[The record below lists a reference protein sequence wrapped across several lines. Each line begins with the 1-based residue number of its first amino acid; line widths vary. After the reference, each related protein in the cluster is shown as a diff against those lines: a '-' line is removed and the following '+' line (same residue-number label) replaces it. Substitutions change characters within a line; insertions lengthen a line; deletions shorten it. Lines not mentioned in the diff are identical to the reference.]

1 MQSMKRILVILIL
14 GYSIV
19 SCSKA
24 QSLKLDDDQMKLIQT
39 AYYINNLYVDTI
51 NSKQYTNDVIR
62 AMLENLD
69 PHSTYITTEDLQES
83 EEPLQGEFEGIGV
96 TFNMLTDTIFVIDV
110 IQGGPSEKVGILSGD
125 KIIKINDSIVAG
137 KKIKNTDIVKQLRGN
152 KGTKVNVDIQRR
164 GATNLIPVTIIR
176 DKIPIYSLDASF
188 MVNDS
193 IGYIKL
199 SRFGATTH
207 AEFVEAY
214 NKLKDKGM
222 TGLVLDLQGNGG
234 GYLNAA
240 IDIANEFLDK
250 GDMIVYAEGSR
261 FPKMEERAKGNGKFK
276 DGKLVI
282 LVNDFSASASEI
294 VAGAIQDQD
303 RGLVVGRRTFGKGL
317 VQRPLML
324 PDNSMIRLTV
334 ARYYTPAGRSIQKH
348 YEPGKGL
355 DYAYDLVNRFSN
367 EMTDPDK
374 IQFADSLKYETI
386 KNKRPVYG
394 GGGIMPD
401 EYVVIDTTKVSP
413 YYRKL
418 YYNLSLIK
426 PVQEEFDKNAK
437 NIKSKYPTPEDF
449 YKNYE
454 APEYLLQNIIKA
466 GEDEGISFDK
476 EEYEQS
482 KDLIKKVVKVSLARD
497 IYDSSLSYKIGNDD
511 DENYKHALKL
521 LSDDKAYQKLMKEG
535 RDYSGNTSV
544 SSVDKK
550 AQGVSIVKGR
560 GTEPVL
566 LDQ

>member
-1 MQSMKRILVILIL
+1 MRKILTILIL
-14 GYSIV
+14 GYFIV

-39 AYYINNLYVDTI
+39 AYYINNFYVDTL
-51 NSKQYTNDVIR
+51 NSKQYTNDVIK

-69 PHSTYITTEDLQES
+69 PHSTYITADELQDS

-96 TFNMLTDTIFVIDV
+96 SFNMLTDTIFIIDV
-110 IQGGPSEKVGILSGD
+110 IQGGPSEKAGILAGD

-137 KKIKNTDIVKQLRGN
+137 KKIKNTDIIKQLRGK

-164 GATNLIPVTIIR
+164 GNSNLLPVTIVR
-176 DKIPIYSLDASF
+176 DKIPINSLDASF
-188 MVNDS
+188 IVNDS
-193 IGYIKL
+193 IGYIRL

-207 AEFVEAY
+207 ADFVEAY
-214 NKLKDKGM
+214 NKLKANGM
-222 TGLVLDLQGNGG
+222 TGLILDLQGNGG

-250 GDMIVYAEGSR
+250 DDMIVYAEGTR
-261 FPKMEERAKGNGKFK
+261 FPKMEDRANGYGKFK

-282 LVNDFSASASEI
+282 LVDDFSASASEI
-294 VAGAIQDQD
+294 VSGAIQDQD

-355 DYAYDLVNRFSN
+355 DYAYDIVNRFN
-367 EMTDPDK
+367 TEMTDPTK

-401 EYVVIDTTKVSP
+401 DYIVIDTTKIST
-413 YYRKL
+413 YSRKL
-418 YYNLSLIK
+418 SNSLAIIK
-426 PVQEEFDKNAK
+426 SVQEEFDKNVK
-437 NIKSKYPTPEDF
+437 NIKAKYSTPEDF

-454 APEYLLQNIIKA
+454 APEYLLQNIIKL
-466 GEDEGISFDK
+466 GEEEGVKFDK

-482 KDLIKKVVKVSLARD
+482 KDLIKRMVKIYLARD
-497 IYDSSLSYKIGNDD
+497 VYDSSLQYKIIN
-511 DENYKHALKL
+511 DENESYKHALKL
-521 LSDDKAYQKLMKEG
+521 LSDDKAYQKLLKEG
-535 RDYSGNTSV
+535 RDYSSNSKAN
-544 SSVDKK
+544 DNAKK
-550 AQGVSIVKGR
+550 EDNPTTLREMKNEN
-560 GTEPVL
+560 EPVL
-566 LDQ
+566 LDK

>member
-1 MQSMKRILVILIL
+1 MKKILMLVVLA
-14 GYSIV
+14 YSIV

-51 NSKQYTNDVIR
+51 NSKQYTNDVIK

-69 PHSTYITTEDLQES
+69 PHSTYISAEELQES

-96 TFNMLTDTIFVIDV
+96 SFNMLTDTIFIIDV
-110 IQGGPSEKVGILSGD
+110 IQGGPSEKVGILPGD
-125 KIIKINDSIVAG
+125 KIVKINDSIVAG
-137 KKIKNTDIVKQLRGN
+137 KKIKNTDIVKQLRGK
-152 KGTKVNVDIQRR
+152 KGTKVDVEIQRR
-164 GATNLIPVTIIR
+164 GNSSLIPVTIVR

-222 TGLVLDLQGNGG
+222 SGLILDLQGNGG

-240 IDIANEFLDK
+240 IDIANEFLEK

-261 FPKMEERAKGNGKFK
+261 FPKIEEKAKGDGKFK

-282 LVNDFSASASEI
+282 LVDDFSASASEI
-294 VAGAIQDQD
+294 VSGAIQDQD
-303 RGLVVGRRTFGKGL
+303 RGLIVGRRTFGKGL

-355 DYAYDLVNRFSN
+355 DYAIDIYNRYSS
-367 EMTDPDK
+367 EMTDPTK
-374 IQFADSLKYETI
+374 IQFSDSLKYETI
-386 KNKRPVYG
+386 KNHRPVYG

-413 YYRKL
+413 YYGKL
-418 YYNLSLIK
+418 MRSFAVIK
-426 PVQEEFDKNAK
+426 SVQEEFDKNGKSIKAK
-437 NIKSKYPTPEDF
+437 YSTPESY

-454 APEYLLQNIIKA
+454 APDYLLQNIVKAAEEEDIK
-466 GEDEGISFDK
+466 FDK

-482 KDLIKKVVKVSLARD
+482 KDLLKRAVKMYLARD
-497 IYDSSLSYKIGNDD
+497 LFDNSLFYKILND
-511 DENYKHALKL
+511 ESESYKHALKL
-521 LSDDKAYQKLMKEG
+521 LMDDSSYQKLLKEG
-535 RDYSGNTSV
+535 RDYSKNV
-544 SSVDKK
+544 AAVDNSASKK
-550 AQGVSIVKGR
+550 GK
-560 GTEPVL
+560 
-566 LDQ
+566 